1 MIRQNGKC
9 EVVICFLLKRLKFV
23 FKYGGHVVLRIG
35 TLDII
40 PMRSINKLV
49 HSYGSTY
56 MGMLLSFKADF
67 STNTRVPRSSNNDKR
82 WGL

>member
-9 EVVICFLLKRLKFV
+9 VVMICFLLKRLKFG

-40 PMRSINKLV
+40 PN
-49 HSYGSTY
+49 
-56 MGMLLSFKADF
+56 A
-67 STNTRVPRSSNNDKR
+67 TNFTN
-82 WGL
+82 